1 MSRDRPRQG
10 EVYLEFIPLGNMVKV
25 NAVDARTGEEVSI
38 AGPRDAPRAELERTA
53 VAKLRYVQNKKKSSR

>member
-1 MSRDRPRQG
+1 MSKDGPRQG

-38 AGPRDAPRAELERTA
+38 AGPRDAPRSELERTA
-53 VAKLRYVQNKKKSSR
+53 LAKLRYVQNKKKSSR